1 MLRVEGN
8 ELPCVLTECCFFIYL
23 NKYTV
28 SEGRG
33 DVRGSLKRTLD
44 PLELEL
50 QATLSPTNM
59 DLERRKQTEN
69 LRFSG
74 ILVYALNFRVISP
87 APRTAYTGDTFLN
100 LTY

>member
-1 MLRVEGN
+1 MLLEWC
-8 ELPCVLTECCFFIYL
+8 LFIYL
-23 NKYTV
+23 NKYSV
-28 SEGRG
+28 AGAVGEGG
-33 DVRGSLKRTLD
+33 DAWGSLKRTLD

-50 QATLSPTNM
+50 QTTLSPTNM

-74 ILVYALNFRVISP
+74 ILVGALNFRVISP
-87 APRTAYTGDTFLN
+87 SPRTEYTGDIFLN

>member
-1 MLRVEGN
+1 MSG
-8 ELPCVLTECCFFIYL
+8 
-23 NKYTV
+23 
-28 SEGRG
+28 GGG
-33 DVRGSLKRTLD
+33 DAWGSLKWTLD

-74 ILVYALNFRVISP
+74 ILVCALDFRVN
-87 APRTAYTGDTFLN
+87 RVMDTSVV
-100 LTY
+100 

>member
-1 MLRVEGN
+1 MLMEWC
-8 ELPCVLTECCFFIYL
+8 LFIYL
-23 NKYTV
+23 NKYSV
-28 SEGRG
+28 AGAGEGG
-33 DVRGSLKRTLD
+33 DDWGSLKRTLD

-50 QATLSPTNM
+50 QTTLSPTNM

-74 ILVYALNFRVISP
+74 ILVGALNFRVISP
-87 APRTAYTGDTFLN
+87 SPRTAYTGHTFLN